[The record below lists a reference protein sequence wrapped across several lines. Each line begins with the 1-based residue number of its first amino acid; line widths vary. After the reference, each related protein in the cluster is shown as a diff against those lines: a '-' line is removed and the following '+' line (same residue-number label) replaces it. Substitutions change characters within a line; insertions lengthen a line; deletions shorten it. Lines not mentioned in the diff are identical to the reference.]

1 MLPQLDPHNFAPQLI
16 WLAVFFVALYVLMSR
31 VALPK
36 VGAMLEE
43 REKRLAGD
51 RAEAVRL
58 RDEMTKAIAEYEH
71 ALTEAKQRAQGIAA
85 KARAQIAADVAQQ
98 RAACDAQIS
107 SKMAEA
113 EESITLLKNEAE
125 THIGEIATDTAQA
138 VVARLL
144 GKTIDSAEL
153 QVAVNEALGK

>member
-16 WLAVFFVALYVLMSR
+16 WLAIFFVTLYVLMSR
-31 VALPK
+31 LALPK
-36 VGAMLEE
+36 VSAILEE

-58 RDEMTKAIAEYEH
+58 RDEMTKAIAEYEQ
-71 ALTEAKQRAQGIAA
+71 ALIEAKHRAQSIAS
-85 KARAQIAADVAQQ
+85 KARAEIAADVAQQ
-98 RAACDAQIS
+98 RAASDAQIAT
-107 SKMAEA
+107 KMVDAEK
-113 EESITLLKNEAE
+113 SIDLLKNEAMA
-125 THIGEIATDTAQA
+125 HIGEIATDTAQA

-153 QVAVNEALGK
+153 HGAVNEALGK